1 MFAFLEYITSEK
13 RFSQNTVDSYQIDLQ
28 QFNDY
33 LIVKYQIEDLKQATT
48 LIIRSWLAE
57 MLNEG
62 MSSTTANRKLSCL
75 KSFYKY
81 LLKQG
86 EISKNPT
93 FGIVSP
99 KNKKR
104 LPVYVTESN
113 MEILLKLEY
122 DETDLIS
129 LRDRLIFEF
138 FYATGMRVS
147 EMVNLKK
154 KDINFYNKTV
164 KVLGKRNKERIIP
177 LTEFVTD
184 LLHKY
189 KELLKENNNNMIF
202 FVGENG
208 KSLSRQKIY
217 NIIQNQLSLLNLDK
231 KSPHVL
237 RHTFATH
244 LLNHGADINTVKM
257 LLGHSSLAA
266 TQIYTHNSIEKLKS
280 AYKNAHPKA

>member
-1 MFAFLEYITSEK
+1 MLLFLEYIKSEK
-13 RFSQNTVDSYQIDLQ
+13 RFSQNTVDAYHSDLL
-28 QFNDY
+28 QFRDY
-33 LIVKYQIEDLKQATT
+33 LAVTYRIEDLKQATT
-48 LIIRSWLAE
+48 VIIRSWLAA
-57 MLNEG
+57 MLNDC

-75 KSFYKY
+75 KSYYKY

-86 EISKNPT
+86 KIAKNPT

-113 MEILLKLEY
+113 MEMLLKLEY
-122 DETDLIS
+122 DENDFVS
-129 LRDRLIFEF
+129 LRNRLIFEL

-147 EMVNLKK
+147 EMVNLKE
-154 KDINFYNKTV
+154 KDIDFYNKTL

-177 LTEFVTD
+177 LTELITEFLRSYLSFAETNCCTS
-184 LLHKY
+184 LLCEPNAKP
-189 KELLKENNNNMIF
+189 
-202 FVGENG
+202 
-208 KSLSRQKIY
+208 LSRQKIY
-217 NIIQNQLSLLNLDK
+217 NIIQDQLAMLNLDK

-266 TQIYTHNSIEKLKS
+266 TQVYTHNSIEKLKS